1 MEIDFSNVP
10 LAPIATVVAALITSL
25 IAFINLTL
33 SKEQKTSDFRQAWI
47 DGLREDLAVFFSSA
61 RGLCRV
67 MQEARSPHSS
77 DEDVLNFRFSNE
89 QVGKMRVEAAEALY
103 RIKLRLNP
111 NEGEHVE
118 LIRLLDLVTSTQNQ
132 INIEKGLDYSE
143 ALIAIEE
150 ASSYSQEILKS
161 EWERVKRGE
170 KSFRVAKNWIMPMI
184 MTISLVF
191 VFVLLFSPAD
201 TNKSIR
207 PTADASAD
215 LGVIS
220 PRGN

>member
-47 DGLREDLAVFFSSA
+47 DGLRDDLAVFFSSA
-61 RGLCRV
+61 RALCRV

-77 DEDVLNFRFSNE
+77 DEDVLNFRFSKE
-89 QVGKMRVEAAEALY
+89 QVGKMRIEGAEALY

-111 NEGEHVE
+111 SEDKHAE
-118 LIRLLDLVTSTQNQ
+118 LNRLLDLATSTQNQ
-132 INIEKGLDYSE
+132 INVEKGQDYSD
-143 ALIAIEE
+143 ALTAIEN
-150 ASSYSQEILKS
+150 ASSYSQNILKC

-170 KSFRVAKNWIMPMI
+170 TSFRVAKNWVMPTIMA
-184 MTISLVF
+184 ISLVF
-191 VFVLLFSPAD
+191 ISVLLFNPAETNASIQPNTEAPAD
-201 TNKSIR
+201 
-207 PTADASAD
+207 
-215 LGVIS
+215 
-220 PRGN
+220 